1 MTLTVQKGDPRDPA
15 VVTLLEQSHA
25 LMNELFPADGCH
37 YLEID
42 ELCVPSIAMFT
53 IQDGDAIIGCGALSN
68 KTTYGE
74 LKSMFVD
81 PAARGKGAADLLIDH
96 IVTCARKA
104 NLPCLRLETG
114 DRLAAAI
121 KLYEKHGFT
130 RRGPFGDY
138 PDHPDSTFMERPL

>member
-1 MTLTVQKGDPRDPA
+1 MTLIVSQGDPRDPA
-15 VVTLLEQSHA
+15 VVKLLEASHA
-25 LMNELFPADGCH
+25 LMNDLFPADGCH

-42 ELCVPSIAMFT
+42 DLCVPEITFLKVT
-53 IQDGDAIIGCGALSN
+53 EGDQIVGCGALSN

-81 PAARGKGAADLLIDH
+81 PAARGKGAANTLLNHITKLARDL
-96 IVTCARKA
+96 
-104 NLPCLRLETG
+104 NLNTLRLETG
-114 DRLAAAI
+114 EALGAAI

-138 PDHPDSTFMERPL
+138 TDHPDSTFMERQL

>member
-1 MTLTVQKGDPRDPA
+1 MTLTVQTGDPRDPA
-15 VVTLLEQSHA
+15 VVKLLEQSHA

-42 ELCVPSIAMFT
+42 DLCVPEITMLT
-53 IQDGDAIIGCGALSN
+53 IKDGDQIIGCGALSN

-81 PAARGKGAADLLIDH
+81 PAARGKGAADCLI
-96 IVTCARKA
+96 TELTALAMSQK
-104 NLPCLRLETG
+104 LPILRLETG
-114 DRLAAAI
+114 EALAAAI

-130 RRGPFGDY
+130 RRRPFGDY
-138 PDHPDSTFMERPL
+138 TDHPDSTFMERPL

>member
-1 MTLTVQKGDPRDPA
+1 MILTVQTGDPRDPA
-15 VVTLLEQSHA
+15 VVKLLEQSHA

-42 ELCVPSIAMFT
+42 DLCVPEITMLT
-53 IQDGDAIIGCGALSN
+53 IKDGDTIIGCGALSN

-81 PAARGKGAADLLIDH
+81 PAARGKGAADRLI
-96 IVTCARKA
+96 TELTALAKSQ
-104 NLPCLRLETG
+104 NLPNLRLETG
-114 DRLAAAI
+114 EALAAAI

-138 PDHPDSTFMERPL
+138 TEHPDSTFMERPL